1 MENKAVKFGHFIKSM
16 PFEVWM
22 RYFFKVVEGVDF
34 IREPYH
40 DDVFDTFQAIYEQN
54 EDYRYTNLN
63 LAPRSGKTISATY
76 FMAYCIVNN
85 PKCEFIYTSFSTAVL
100 RDVNIGLMKIFD
112 NPLFKAMYQLDSY
125 SKDIDANV
133 PSDWV
138 EIYQK
143 YSEDY
148 KKDKKIAS
156 AKLITIADSK
166 IHLQPVGSTIT
177 GLGFGVRN
185 SEKFSGMLLMDDIQK
200 IQDIKNSELLRQKTN
215 DYFSSVL
222 ASRANNPKAPILNI
236 QQRICLGD
244 MTSNLEDEYDFKTVK
259 APLFING
266 FCQLPSQYDDKR
278 IKLIQ
283 RSEFDFQAQYQQN
296 PINAGGNL
304 FKEEW
309 LDWSDD
315 IPALD
320 KYEWIYF
327 VGDTAFSDK
336 QTADYSVLS
345 TFGVLDK
352 KLYLIDVFR
361 KKVDSID
368 LPKVIDDICVK
379 YKIYQMDYTW
389 LEPKASGTTI
399 IQALR
404 KYSNNVKIP
413 SDDDIKKHM
422 KRIVNKVER
431 ANDCMGWIDKDN
443 KNVIINKRIDNFE
456 EIKSELLNFPTAV
469 NDDFVDTFVD
479 GVNLFGKYYN
489 NRKAN
494 YAMALDIR
502 REMGF

>member
-22 RYFFKVVEGVDF
+22 RYFFKIVEGVDF

-40 DDVFDTFQAIYEQN
+40 DNIFETFQHIYEQN
-54 EDYRYTNLN
+54 DEYRYTNLN
-63 LAPRSGKTISATY
+63 LAPRAGKTLDSYY
-76 FMAYCIVNN
+76 FIAYCIVNN
-85 PKCEFIYTSFSTAVL
+85 PKCEFIYTSFSVAVL

-112 NPLFKAMYQLDSY
+112 NPLFKEMYQLDSY
-125 SKDIDANV
+125 SKDIDANI
-133 PSDWV
+133 PSDWLEV
-138 EIYQK
+138 YQRH
-143 YSEDY
+143 SEEY

-222 ASRANNPKAPILNI
+222 ASRANNPKAPMLNV

-244 MTSNLEDEYDFKTVK
+244 MTSHLEDEYDFKTVK
-259 APLFING
+259 APLFIDG
-266 FCQLPSQYDDKR
+266 VCQLPSQYDEKR

-283 RSEFDFQAQYQQN
+283 RSEFDFQAQYQQE
-296 PINAGGNL
+296 PIVSGGNE

-309 LDWSDD
+309 FDWSWD
-315 IPALD
+315 IPALNEFQ
-320 KYEWIYF
+320 YIYF

-336 QTADYSVLS
+336 KVNDYSVVS
-345 TFGVLDK
+345 TYGIKAD
-352 KLYLIDVFR
+352 KLYLIDVAR
-361 KKVDSID
+361 EKIESID
-368 LPKVIDDICVK
+368 LPKKIDDICSK
-379 YKIYQMDYTW
+379 YKGYKQDYTW
-389 LEPKASGTTI
+389 IEPKASGQTI

-413 SDDDIKKHM
+413 SEEDIKEHM
-422 KRIVNKVER
+422 KRLVNKTER
-431 ANDCMGWIDKDN
+431 ARDCMGWIDKDS
-443 KNVIINKRIDNFE
+443 KNVIISNKISCLK
-456 EIKSELLNFPTAV
+456 EIKSELLNFPASA
-469 NDDFVDTFVD
+469 NDDFVDTFID
-479 GVNLFGKYYN
+479 GINLFAKYY
-489 NRKAN
+489 KHKKVD
-494 YAMALDIR
+494 YAKALDIR
-502 REMGF
+502 RGMGF